1 MEQKSFEHKIQ
12 KKFEGYQPTP
22 PAHVWQN
29 ILFELKQQEKN
40 KNIAGKFRRHKTLVA
55 AVAAGIAAAALI
67 LFYLFNY
74 SNPSHNNTLPEKSQ
88 ITEDSSNNTPSETGN
103 HKDRIN
109 KETKTVFS
117 NEDSSKNNTDD
128 GSVQQKNNN
137 TNNSGQSK
145 DTLKKD
151 EEHNEQN
158 PGGLPIDKNKYIRER
173 SAGNL
178 TMLTPYSL
186 RQHHGHHNKM
196 TLHKRLSFLD
206 NNHLA
211 ETKEQGFSKV
221 SSGHGKWSFGLYA
234 TPELLMTKTPAAN
247 THPNYSADFAAIY
260 SMKNFFIQSGM
271 SYLSGNNNTDV
282 DVDYLKY
289 NFLGSYE
296 DVYEVTFDSTENGV
310 EPTYHTKTVEV
321 YDTLQKQTS
330 SHFKNEYRYLNIPL
344 LIGYG
349 HQISPRFSVSL
360 KGGPI
365 LSLMLKD
372 NRKVGFNQ
380 PNTDITNMTAPEP
393 MAKTNWQALF
403 SAGLEY
409 HVSSTIR
416 FALEPRIKYYF
427 NPVYNLDNTIK
438 NEKPYSIGIRTGVV
452 IDF

>member
-1 MEQKSFEHKIQ
+1 MEQNSFEHKIQ
-12 KKFEGYQPTP
+12 KKFDGYQPTP

-40 KNIAGKFRRHKTLVA
+40 KNIAGRFRRRKTLVA
-55 AVAAGIAAAALI
+55 AIAAGIAAAALI
-67 LFYLFNY
+67 LFYVFNY
-74 SNPSHNNTLPEKSQ
+74 SNTSHHNTLPEKSK
-88 ITEDSSNNTPSETGN
+88 ITEDSSNNTPSDTRN
-103 HKDRIN
+103 HKSRIN
-109 KETKTVFS
+109 KDTQTVFS
-117 NEDSSKNNTDD
+117 NEDSSNNNTDEE
-128 GSVQQKNNN
+128 SARQN
-137 TNNSGQSK
+137 TGNSSRTK

-151 EEHNEQN
+151 EKHNEQN
-158 PGGLPIDKNKYIRER
+158 PGGLPMDKNKYIREK
-173 SAGNL
+173 SAGIL
-178 TMLTPYSL
+178 TMLTPYPL
-186 RQHHGHHNKM
+186 RQPHSPHNDM
-196 TLHKRLSFLD
+196 TPHKRLASHD

-211 ETKEQGFSKV
+211 ETKEQGFSKI
-221 SSGHGKWSFGLYA
+221 SSHGKWSFGLYA
-234 TPELLMTKTPAAN
+234 TPELLMTKAPAAN

-260 SMKNFFIQSGM
+260 SMKNFFIQTGM

-330 SHFKNEYRYLNIPL
+330 SHFKNKYRYLNLPL

-349 HQISPRFSVSL
+349 RQISPRFSVSL

-393 MAKTNWQALF
+393 RAKTNWQALF
-403 SAGLEY
+403 SAGIEY

-438 NEKPYSIGIRTGVV
+438 KNEKPYSIGIRTGVV

>member
-1 MEQKSFEHKIQ
+1 MDQNSFEHKIQ
-12 KKFEGYQPTP
+12 KKFEEYQPNP
-22 PAHVWQN
+22 PARVWQN
-29 ILFELKQQEKN
+29 ILSELKQQEKD
-40 KNIAGKFRRHKTLVA
+40 KTVAGRFRRHKTLIT

-67 LFYLFNY
+67 LFYVFNY
-74 SNPSHNNTLPEKSQ
+74 SNTTQNNNTLPEKSK
-88 ITEDSSNNTPSETGN
+88 ITEDSSNNTPSDTGN
-103 HKDRIN
+103 HKNRIN
-109 KETKTVFS
+109 KDTKTVF
-117 NEDSSKNNTDD
+117 NEDSSKNSTDD
-128 GSVQQKNNN
+128 GSSQQNPDTKN
-137 TNNSGQSK
+137 SSKSK

-151 EEHNEQN
+151 KERNKQN
-158 PGGLPIDKNKYIRER
+158 PGGLPIDRDKYIRER
-173 SAGNL
+173 DAGSL

-186 RQHHGHHNKM
+186 RQTKGSHKEM
-196 TLHKRLSFLD
+196 TLHKRLSFFD
-206 NNHLA
+206 NNYIA
-211 ETKEQGFSKV
+211 ETKENGFSKKP
-221 SSGHGKWSFGLYA
+221 SGPGKWSFGLYA
-234 TPELLMTKTPAAN
+234 TPELLMTKAPAAN

-260 SMKNFFIQSGM
+260 SMNDFFIQSGI
-271 SYLSGNNNTDV
+271 SYLSGNNDTDV

-330 SHFKNEYRYLNIPL
+330 SRFENEYRYLNLPL

-349 HQISPRFSVSL
+349 RQISPRFSVSL

-403 SAGLEY
+403 SAGIEY

-427 NPVYNLDNTIK
+427 NPVYNLDNTLN
-438 NEKPYSIGIRTGVV
+438 NEKPYSVGVRTGLV